1 MRTQLHN
8 WRLLV
13 DHIID
18 KVWEYIDEL
27 EYWDAEPKLW
37 VDAESDSVIL
47 GDGDKVYPGKGDQS
61 ASSSLRMRLGR
72 WSPTS
77 TKSRTLPPAGLT
89 SARRRLHFP

>member
-37 VDAESDSVIL
+37 VDAESDSV
-47 GDGDKVYPGKGDQS
+47 
-61 ASSSLRMRLGR
+61 
-72 WSPTS
+72 
-77 TKSRTLPPAGLT
+77 
-89 SARRRLHFP
+89 